1 MLMTKLKLYTT
12 VAAIEAACVAF
23 GKRATTLQDEAHKIA
38 CSVLAHVG
46 EHSDVRVVTK
56 FLESMPG
63 SYRTNAVR
71 SWFETFGPITFN
83 EGKAVFCKNRKT
95 RLGEAME
102 KPFWKF
108 KPEEAY
114 VPIDAAKA
122 LESLIKKLQKDQKET
137 GTDHLATINALRVV
151 PVTRPVNVTV
161 Q

>member
-1 MLMTKLKLYTT
+1 MKQLKLYTT

-23 GKRATTLQDEAHKIA
+23 GKRADKLQNEAHKIA

-56 FLESMPG
+56 FIEALPG

-71 SWFETFGPITFN
+71 EWFETFGPIAFKD
-83 EGKAVFCKNRKT
+83 GKAVFAQGRKT
-95 RLGEAME
+95 KLGEAMA

-108 KPEEAY
+108 KPEPTY

-122 LESLIKKLQKDQKET
+122 LESLIKKLEKDTKEL
-137 GTDHLATINALRVV
+137 GTDHTATIAALKVV
-151 PVTRPVNVTV
+151 PVARPTNVTV